1 MTKFSWAEHPAAC
14 QCCGLSHIA
23 CLKPPGTGTLGIPEP
38 KFLTA
43 SWSGLGRHCHLHS
56 EMCQRRQAGRKSGR
70 RSSVLE
76 HFLKNHE
83 IQAQCP
89 QENQPSRHVLF
100 WLSQNL
106 RNLEKA
112 ILSSWPLNWAPKMM
126 CWKAEQNLFAYAH
139 LSYNHWTDK
148 SKSFWIQPDARLRW
162 IV

>member
-1 MTKFSWAEHPAAC
+1 MPVLWLISHCLPKATRHWHIRHPWAQVPDSIMVR
-14 QCCGLSHIA
+14 LS
-23 CLKPPGTGTLGIPEP
+23 
-38 KFLTA
+38 
-43 SWSGLGRHCHLHS
+43 RHCHLHS

-106 RNLEKA
+106 RNLEKVV
-112 ILSSWPLNWAPKMM
+112 LSSWPLNWAPKMM

-148 SKSFWIQPDARLRW
+148 SKSFWIQTDERLRW
-162 IV
+162 IA